1 MIYQLSFLIVKTA
14 NAKLNNKMLKNKDVM
29 DYKWYN

>member
-1 MIYQLSFLIVKTA
+1 MIYQLGFLIKKMA
-14 NAKLNNKMLKNKDVM
+14 NAKLNNKMRKNKDVM